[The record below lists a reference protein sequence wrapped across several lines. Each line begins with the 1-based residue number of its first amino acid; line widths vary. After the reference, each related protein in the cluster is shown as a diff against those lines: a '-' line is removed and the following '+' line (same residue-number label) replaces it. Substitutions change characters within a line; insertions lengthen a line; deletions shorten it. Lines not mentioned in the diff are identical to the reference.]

1 MMENEDMKILHWK
14 YNLMWIMIELYV
26 VFVEPELQV
35 CFILL
40 EMKVWEVFRE
50 EAHVQR
56 PGRMN
61 TFSSGEQSSQ
71 GHFKQKKEHI

>member
-14 YNLMWIMIELYV
+14 YNLMWIMIELYI

-40 EMKVWEVFRE
+40 EM
-50 EAHVQR
+50 
-56 PGRMN
+56 
-61 TFSSGEQSSQ
+61 
-71 GHFKQKKEHI
+71 